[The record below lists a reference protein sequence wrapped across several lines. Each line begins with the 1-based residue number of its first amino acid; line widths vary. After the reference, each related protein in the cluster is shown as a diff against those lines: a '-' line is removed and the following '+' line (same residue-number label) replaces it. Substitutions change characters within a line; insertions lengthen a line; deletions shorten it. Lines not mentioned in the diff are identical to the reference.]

1 MFVYNVQDLSNGLG
15 IKWSCAEQ
23 AANSPESSISL
34 IIINNCYFMA
44 SKPSSQII
52 SLQINYEEYEMESR
66 LFLVDYKVKVG
77 RNGIK
82 RKM

>member
-1 MFVYNVQDLSNGLG
+1 MCWTN
-15 IKWSCAEQ
+15 EQ
-23 AANSPESSISL
+23 ADNSLDSSLISL

-52 SLQINYEEYEMESR
+52 SLQINYKEYEMESR

-82 RKM
+82 RKMWHRNSYFW